1 MGWLSKAWK
10 GVKGAVKKVVRTVKK
25 TAKKIAYA
33 VPGGKAL
40 WKLSTKIGE
49 GAMKVV
55 GKVVNKLGP
64 VGMIALS
71 VLAPYAAPL
80 WASFGAAAAAAGGVM
95 GSIGTAVFTAGNWV
109 AGTLGA
115 MSQGISNAIGTIAE
129 GGLSGIANGTL
140 SKAANQA
147 VEGFASA
154 FTGEAGKIGIQAGVQ
169 SATNFAIKEAAGQ
182 SLLDQTVGKMANDAM
197 GSLGFK
203 GQDQFLADAG
213 SVSLDEAGNQMMSQ
227 SSVPQFD
234 VMASQPGAIAA
245 GPSSASVVPSYG
257 EALNNATRLGGAKGI
272 ASTAVQNSVAK
283 QTGKAVAGNSLVDGM
298 TKVAKSL
305 LAGDG
310 QGAGQIQAY
319 QPIGDVGGRKFSGS
333 GQAAG
338 GVGSGGGSFLT
349 QQMLAAMQAQTQRMT
364 RGFG

>member
-10 GVKGAVKKVVRTVKK
+10 GVKGAVKKVARTVKK
-25 TAKKIAYA
+25 ISKKIAYA
-33 VPGGKAL
+33 TPGGKEA
-40 WKLSTKIGE
+40 WDFSSKVGE
-49 GAMKVV
+49 KAMSVV

-80 WASFGAAAAAAGGVM
+80 WAAFGAAAAAAGGIM
-95 GSIGTAVFTAGNWV
+95 GSIGTAIFTAGNWV

-115 MSQGISNAIGTIAE
+115 MSQGISKAIGTIAE
-129 GGLSGIANGTL
+129 GGISGLANGTL
-140 SKAANQA
+140 SKAGAQA

-154 FTGEAGKIGIQAGVQ
+154 FTGQAGQAGVQ
-169 SATNFAIKEAAGQ
+169 AGVSAATDFAIKEAAGQ
-182 SLLDQTVGKMANDAM
+182 TLFDQTVGKMANDTM
-197 GSLGFK
+197 GSLGFES
-203 GQDQFLADAG
+203 QDQFLSNAG
-213 SVSLDEAGNQMMSQ
+213 SVSVDEAGNQMMSQ

-234 VMASQPGAIAA
+234 LMANQPGAVAA
-245 GPSSASVVPSYG
+245 GPSSASAVPSYG
-257 EALNNATRLGGAKGI
+257 EALNNATRLGGSEGL
-272 ASTAVQNSVAK
+272 ASTAVKSSIGR
-283 QTGKAVAGNSLVDGM
+283 QTGNTVAGNSLVDGM

-319 QPIGDVGGRKFSGS
+319 QPVGDVGGRRFG
-333 GQAAG
+333 GDGRAEG
-338 GVGSGGGSFLT
+338 GVGSGGGTFLT